1 MKEKLAANYGIHT
14 WVFGKHFCKKK
25 KKNGC
30 REPVTSRKTTN
41 KLNKF
46 QVLQAKIKILENFIC
61 HHKLGLLPM
70 LKDFSG
76 EIGGILMNMIF
87 GYYIIK

>member
-1 MKEKLAANYGIHT
+1 MVFILGYLASIFA
-14 WVFGKHFCKKK
+14 KK

-30 REPVTSRKTTN
+30 GYPVTSRKTTN

-61 HHKLGLLPM
+61 HHELGLLPI

>member
-1 MKEKLAANYGIHT
+1 MVFILGYLASIFA
-14 WVFGKHFCKKK
+14 KK

-61 HHKLGLLPM
+61 HHELGLLPI

>member
-25 KKNGC
+25 NGC
-30 REPVTSRKTTN
+30 REPITSRKTTK

-61 HHKLGLLPM
+61 YHKLGLLPI

-76 EIGGILMNMIF
+76 EIGGDT
-87 GYYIIK
+87 